1 MRRTCLPV
9 WAAFAG
15 FGGPNASYADASLSA
30 LAQDAISRVSMNN
43 LAGMMD
49 EVLIAL
55 ARCKQPTCKVPP
67 CSVQCCNI
75 VQIASAIMTPAGFSA

>member
-1 MRRTCLPV
+1 
-9 WAAFAG
+9 
-15 FGGPNASYADASLSA
+15 
-30 LAQDAISRVSMNN
+30 MNN

-75 VQIASAIMTPAGFSA
+75 F